1 MSSNPQPSQPLSVEQ
16 MERLRAEAKAPFRGI
31 RRFFYGAFAGSAFI
45 GAFVFLLKAIAR
57 ENLPE
62 TLPNLFLQ
70 LGIGS
75 VMVLLLYK
83 DVARPSAANRKTQKT

>member
-1 MSSNPQPSQPLSVEQ
+1 MPSPNQSRSLNPEQ
-16 MERLRAEAKAPFRGI
+16 FQRLQAEAKAPFRGL

-45 GAFVFLLKAIAR
+45 GAFVFLLKVIDQ
-57 ENLPE
+57 ENLSQ

-75 VMVLLLYK
+75 LMIWLLRK
-83 DVARPSAANRKTQKT
+83 DR